1 MHPDSPENPE
11 AQPGAEQAGPEL
23 SGSDAVGPGTSSDP
37 VPATKPVAATPEDPS
52 PEQMPAAETAI
63 AASQTGDAPAAEAI
77 QAAAEDAVA
86 EEETVEEED
95 EREVEYPAQAP
106 LEFIDESEAD
116 SNLQFDWYILKIQ
129 VNREDSIRDALL
141 RRIKMNGVERYFR
154 EVVVPTEDV
163 AEFTKTGK
171 RKVVKKKLY
180 PGYLLINM
188 AVNDESWFA
197 IRETA
202 GIGDFTG
209 SGGKPTPMLQHD
221 VDTILRKSKVIT
233 DEAAPVKST
242 IPFKKDDKVRVKE
255 GNFQN
260 FEGDVAGVDQA
271 NGRVKVLI
279 QIFGRSTEVE
289 FQHWQIE
296 LV

>member
-11 AQPGAEQAGPEL
+11 AHPGTEQAGPEL
-23 SGSDAVGPGTSSDP
+23 SGADAVGPGTSSDV
-37 VPATKPVAATPEDPS
+37 VPATEPVAATPENPA
-52 PEQMPAAETAI
+52 PEAAVAGDVAV
-63 AASQTGDAPAAEAI
+63 AASQMGDAPAEPE
-77 QAAAEDAVA
+77 AAEEPEV
-86 EEETVEEED
+86 D
-95 EREVEYPAQAP
+95 EPEVEYPDREP
-106 LEFIDESEAD
+106 LEFIDESQAD

-171 RKVVKKKLY
+171 RRVVKKKLY

-209 SGGKPTPMLQHD
+209 SGGKPTPMLQRD

-260 FEGDVAGVDQA
+260 FEGEVAGVDQA

>member
-11 AQPGAEQAGPEL
+11 QNAEQSGPEQAAGPATA
-23 SGSDAVGPGTSSDP
+23 SDQVPAVEP
-37 VPATKPVAATPEDPS
+37 VPSSPDNPS
-52 PEQMPAAETAI
+52 PEQMPSPEVLA
-63 AASQTGDAPAAEAI
+63 AASQTGDAP
-77 QAAAEDAVA
+77 
-86 EEETVEEED
+86 VEEEVED
-95 EREVEYPAQAP
+95 EPEIEYPAQEP
-106 LEFIDESEAD
+106 LEFIDESKAD
-116 SNLQFDWYILKIQ
+116 DSLQFDWYILKIQ

-141 RRIKMNGVERYFR
+141 RRIKMNGVERYFK

-171 RKVVKKKLY
+171 RRVVKKKLY

-209 SGGKPTPMLQHD
+209 SGGKPTPMLQRD
-221 VDTILRKSKVIT
+221 VDTILRKSKVIS

-242 IPFKKDDKVRVKE
+242 IPFKKDDRVRVKE

-260 FEGDVAGVDQA
+260 FEGEVAGVDQA

>member
-1 MHPDSPENPE
+1 MYPDSPENPE
-11 AQPGAEQAGPEL
+11 PVAPEEAGAA
-23 SGSDAVGPGTSSDP
+23 AVGPGTSSDP
-37 VPATKPVAATPEDPS
+37 VPPVEPVAATADNPAPESSPS
-52 PEQMPAAETAI
+52 PEVAA
-63 AASQTGDAPAAEAI
+63 AASQTGDEPAAVV
-77 QAAAEDAVA
+77 AEA
-86 EEETVEEED
+86 EEEEVED
-95 EREVEYPAQAP
+95 EPEVEYPAQDP
-106 LEFIDESEAD
+106 LEFIDESQAD
-116 SNLQFDWYILKIQ
+116 NNLQFDWYILKIQ

-141 RRIKMNGVERYFR
+141 RRIKMNGVERYFK

-171 RKVVKKKLY
+171 RRVVKKKLY

-209 SGGKPTPMLQHD
+209 SGGKPTPMLTRD
-221 VDTILRKSKVIT
+221 VEQILRKSKVLT
-233 DEAAPVKST
+233 DEATPVKST
-242 IPFKKDDKVRVKE
+242 IPFKKGDKVRVKE

-260 FEGDVAGVDQA
+260 FDGEVGGVDQA

-279 QIFGRSTEVE
+279 QIFGRTTEVE

>member
-1 MHPDSPENPE
+1 MYPDSPENPE
-11 AQPGAEQAGPEL
+11 AQPGPQQAGPEL
-23 SGSDAVGPGTSSDP
+23 SGADAVGPGTSSDP
-37 VPATKPVAATPEDPS
+37 VPATDPVAATSDRPAPEATPA
-52 PEQMPAAETAI
+52 PEVLA
-63 AASQTGDAPAAEAI
+63 AASQTGDAPAEP
-77 QAAAEDAVA
+77 EDV
-86 EEETVEEED
+86 EED
-95 EREVEYPAQAP
+95 EPEIEYPDREP
-106 LEFIDESEAD
+106 LEFIDESQAD

-141 RRIKMNGVERYFR
+141 RRIKMNGVERYFKD
-154 EVVVPTEDV
+154 VVVPTEDV

-209 SGGKPTPMLQHD
+209 SGGKPTPMLQRD
-221 VDTILRKSKVIT
+221 VEQILRKSKVLP
-233 DEAAPVKST
+233 DEEAPVKST
-242 IPFKKDDKVRVKE
+242 IPFKVKDKVRVKE

-260 FEGDVAGVDQA
+260 MEGDVSAIDQA
-271 NGRVKVLI
+271 NGRVTVLI
-279 QIFGRSTEVE
+279 VIFGRSTPVE
-289 FQHWQIE
+289 FQHWQVE
-296 LV
+296 LAS

>member
-1 MHPDSPENPE
+1 MHPDSPENSE
-11 AQPGAEQAGPEL
+11 LAAGPAT
-23 SGSDAVGPGTSSDP
+23 SGDVVPP
-37 VPATKPVAATPEDPS
+37 VEPVAATPSQPQPDDVTPS
-52 PEQMPAAETAI
+52 SSEALHAM
-63 AASQTGDAPAAEAI
+63 SQTGDVEARPSSESPATDDVTPEP
-77 QAAAEDAVA
+77 
-86 EEETVEEED
+86 EEEEEE
-95 EREVEYPAQAP
+95 PASSTAGP
-106 LEFIDESEAD
+106 LEFIDESRLDD
-116 SNLQFDWYILKIQ
+116 SLQFDWYILKIQ

-141 RRIKMNGVERYFR
+141 RRIKMNGVERYFKD
-154 EVVVPTEDV
+154 VVVPTEDV

-209 SGGKPTPMLQHD
+209 SGGKPTPMLPRD

-233 DEAAPVKST
+233 DEATPVKST
-242 IPFKKDDKVRVKE
+242 IPFKKDDRVRVKE

-260 FEGDVAGVDQA
+260 FEGEVASVDQA

-279 QIFGRSTEVE
+279 PIFGRSTEIE

>member
-1 MHPDSPENPE
+1 MYPDSPENPE
-11 AQPGAEQAGPEL
+11 EVAPEQAGA
-23 SGSDAVGPGTSSDP
+23 AVGPGTSSDV
-37 VPATKPVAATPEDPS
+37 VPPIEPVAATPDNPA
-52 PEQMPAAETAI
+52 PEPLPAPEVVA
-63 AASQTGDAPAAEAI
+63 AASQTGDVPAEPIAEA
-77 QAAAEDAVA
+77 
-86 EEETVEEED
+86 EEVEED
-95 EREVEYPAQAP
+95 EPEIEYPAQEP
-106 LEFIDESEAD
+106 LEFIDESKAD
-116 SNLQFDWYILKIQ
+116 DNLQFDWYILKIQ

-141 RRIKMNGVERYFR
+141 RRIKMNGVERYFK

-171 RKVVKKKLY
+171 RRVVKKKLY

-209 SGGKPTPMLQHD
+209 SGGKPTPMLQRD
-221 VDTILRKSKVIT
+221 VEQILRKSKVLA

>member
-11 AQPGAEQAGPEL
+11 AQSGPEQAGPEL
-23 SGSDAVGPGTSSDP
+23 PGADAVGPGTSSDV
-37 VPATKPVAATPEDPS
+37 VPAVEPIAATPENPS
-52 PEQMPAAETAI
+52 PETAI
-63 AASQTGDAPAAEAI
+63 PAEVAAADSQTGDAP
-77 QAAAEDAVA
+77 VA
-86 EEETVEEED
+86 ESAATKEED
-95 EREVEYPAQAP
+95 ELEVEYPDREP
-106 LEFIDESEAD
+106 LEFIDESQAD

-171 RKVVKKKLY
+171 RRVVKKKLY

-209 SGGKPTPMLQHD
+209 SGGKPTPMLQRD

-260 FEGDVAGVDQA
+260 FEGEVAGVDQA

>member
-1 MHPDSPENPE
+1 MHPDSPENSEP
-11 AQPGAEQAGPEL
+11 AAGPAT
-23 SGSDAVGPGTSSDP
+23 SGDF
-37 VPATKPVAATPEDPS
+37 VPSVEPVAASSERPQPDDVTPSTPEALRAMIQSSDVPVQSS
-52 PEQMPAAETAI
+52 PEIPTPDDVTPE
-63 AASQTGDAPAAEAI
+63 P
-77 QAAAEDAVA
+77 
-86 EEETVEEED
+86 EEEEEE
-95 EREVEYPAQAP
+95 PASSTAGP
-106 LEFIDESEAD
+106 LEFIDESKLDD
-116 SNLQFDWYILKIQ
+116 SLQFDWYILKIQ

-141 RRIKMNGVERYFR
+141 RRIKMNGVERYFKD
-154 EVVVPTEDV
+154 VVVPTEDV

-209 SGGKPTPMLQHD
+209 SGGKPTPMLPRD

-233 DEAAPVKST
+233 DEATPVKST
-242 IPFKKDDKVRVKE
+242 IPFKKDDRVRVKE

-260 FEGDVAGVDQA
+260 FEGEVAAVDQA

-279 QIFGRSTEVE
+279 PIFGRSTEIE

>member
-1 MHPDSPENPE
+1 MHPDNPEQPEPQDVAASPSAGPATSADHVPPVEPAQATPENP
-11 AQPGAEQAGPEL
+11 APAE
-23 SGSDAVGPGTSSDP
+23 DVSS
-37 VPATKPVAATPEDPS
+37 AA
-52 PEQMPAAETAI
+52 AL
-63 AASQTGDAPAAEAI
+63 AASQTGDAPT
-77 QAAAEDAVA
+77 AVA
-86 EEETVEEED
+86 EAKESEPEVD
-95 EREVEYPAQAP
+95 EPEVEYPAQEP
-106 LEFIDESEAD
+106 LEFIDESRLDD
-116 SNLQFDWYILKIQ
+116 SLTFDWYILKIQ

-141 RRIKMNGVERYFR
+141 RRIKMNGVERYFK

-163 AEFTKTGK
+163 AEFTKPGK

-209 SGGKPTPMLQHD
+209 SGGKPTPMLQRD
-221 VDTILRKSKVIT
+221 VEQILRKSKVLS
-233 DEAAPVKST
+233 DEEAPVKST
-242 IPFKKDDKVRVKE
+242 IPFKLKDRVRVKE

-260 FEGDVAGVDQA
+260 MEGEVSAIDQGH
-271 NGRVKVLI
+271 GRVTVLI
-279 QIFGRSTEVE
+279 VIFGRPTPVE

>member
-11 AQPGAEQAGPEL
+11 AQSGPEQAGPEL
-23 SGSDAVGPGTSSDP
+23 SGSDAVGPGTSSDV
-37 VPATKPVAATPEDPS
+37 VPATEPVAATPDNPA
-52 PEQMPAAETAI
+52 PEVTPAPEAVA
-63 AASQTGDAPAAEAI
+63 AASQTGDAP
-77 QAAAEDAVA
+77 VA
-86 EEETVEEED
+86 EPEAVEPEAVEEEPEED
-95 EREVEYPAQAP
+95 EPEIEYPDREP
-106 LEFIDESEAD
+106 LEFIDESQAD

-171 RKVVKKKLY
+171 RRVVKKKLY

-209 SGGKPTPMLQHD
+209 SGGKPTPMLQRD

-260 FEGDVAGVDQA
+260 FEGEVAGVDQA

>member
-1 MHPDSPENPE
+1 MHPDNSEQPESPAGPATASDPVPPVEPVAASPENP
-11 AQPGAEQAGPEL
+11 
-23 SGSDAVGPGTSSDP
+23 
-37 VPATKPVAATPEDPS
+37 TPTEEVS
-52 PEQMPAAETAI
+52 PAAAI
-63 AASQTGDAPAAEAI
+63 AASQTGDAPVAE
-77 QAAAEDAVA
+77 QAA
-86 EEETVEEED
+86 EEEQEAD
-95 EREVEYPAQAP
+95 EPEVEYPAQEP
-106 LEFIDESEAD
+106 LEFIDES
-116 SNLQFDWYILKIQ
+116 NLDASLTFDWYILKIQ

-171 RKVVKKKLY
+171 RKIVKKKLY

-209 SGGKPTPMLQHD
+209 SGGKPTPMLPRD
-221 VDTILRKSKVIT
+221 VEQILRKSKVLA
-233 DEAAPVKST
+233 DEEAPVKST
-242 IPFKKDDKVRVKE
+242 IPFKLKDRVRVKE

-260 FEGDVAGVDQA
+260 MEGEVSAIDQGH
-271 NGRVKVLI
+271 GRVTVLI
-279 QIFGRSTEVE
+279 VIFGRPTPVE

>member
-11 AQPGAEQAGPEL
+11 SAAGPAT
-23 SGSDAVGPGTSSDP
+23 SSDAVPAVEP
-37 VPATKPVAATPEDPS
+37 VGATPDNPAPETHSS
-52 PEQMPAAETAI
+52 P
-63 AASQTGDAPAAEAI
+63 ASELASGQTGDQQVGEQSAAMPVQPDMPEPV
-77 QAAAEDAVA
+77 AED
-86 EEETVEEED
+86 EEEVD
-95 EREVEYPAQAP
+95 EPEVSGSSEP
-106 LEFIDESEAD
+106 LEFIDESKLDD
-116 SNLQFDWYILKIQ
+116 SLQFDWYILKIQ
-129 VNREDSIRDALL
+129 VNREDSIKDALL
-141 RRIKMNGVERYFR
+141 RRIKMNGVERYFKD
-154 EVVVPTEDV
+154 VVVPTEDV

-171 RKVVKKKLY
+171 RRIVKKKLY

-209 SGGKPTPMLQHD
+209 SGGKPTPMLPRD
-221 VDTILRKSKVIT
+221 VETILRKSKVLA
-233 DEAAPVKST
+233 DEEAPVKST
-242 IPFKKDDKVRVKE
+242 IPFKITDRVRVKE

-260 FEGDVAGVDQA
+260 MEGEVSGIDQA
-271 NGRVKVLI
+271 NGRVTVMI
-279 QIFGRSTEVE
+279 QIFGRSTPVE

>member
-1 MHPDSPENPE
+1 MYPDSPEHPE
-11 AQPGAEQAGPEL
+11 EVATQQAG
-23 SGSDAVGPGTSSDP
+23 AVGPGTSSDP
-37 VPATKPVAATPEDPS
+37 VPAVEPVAATPENPT
-52 PEQMPAAETAI
+52 PEATPAPEVAA
-63 AASQTGDAPAAEAI
+63 AASQTGDVPAT
-77 QAAAEDAVA
+77 AVA
-86 EEETVEEED
+86 EVEAEEVD
-95 EREVEYPAQAP
+95 EPEVDYPDQDP
-106 LEFIDESEAD
+106 LEFIDESQAD

-141 RRIKMNGVERYFR
+141 RRIKMNGVERYFK

-171 RKVVKKKLY
+171 RRVVKKKLY

-209 SGGKPTPMLQHD
+209 SGGKPTPMLPRD
-221 VDTILRKSKVIT
+221 VEQILRKSKVIT
-233 DEAAPVKST
+233 DEQTPVKST

>member
-1 MHPDSPENPE
+1 MALNTGEGLNMYPDSPENPE
-11 AQPGAEQAGPEL
+11 PVAPEEAGAA
-23 SGSDAVGPGTSSDP
+23 AVGPGTSSDP
-37 VPATKPVAATPEDPS
+37 VPPVEPVAATADNPAPESSPS
-52 PEQMPAAETAI
+52 PEVAA
-63 AASQTGDAPAAEAI
+63 AASQTGDEPAAVV
-77 QAAAEDAVA
+77 AEA
-86 EEETVEEED
+86 EEEEVED
-95 EREVEYPAQAP
+95 EPEVEYPAQDP
-106 LEFIDESEAD
+106 LEFIDESQAD
-116 SNLQFDWYILKIQ
+116 NNLQFDWYILKIQ

-141 RRIKMNGVERYFR
+141 RRIKMNGVERYFK

-171 RKVVKKKLY
+171 RRVVKKKLY

-209 SGGKPTPMLQHD
+209 SGGKPTPMLTRD
-221 VDTILRKSKVIT
+221 VEQILRKSKVLT
-233 DEAAPVKST
+233 DEATPVKST
-242 IPFKKDDKVRVKE
+242 IPFKKGDKVRVKE

-260 FEGDVAGVDQA
+260 FDGEVGGVDQA

-279 QIFGRSTEVE
+279 QIFGRTTEVE

>member
-1 MHPDSPENPE
+1 MYPDSPENPE
-11 AQPGAEQAGPEL
+11 AQPGPEQAGPEL
-23 SGSDAVGPGTSSDP
+23 SGSDAVGPATSSDP
-37 VPATKPVAATPEDPS
+37 VPATEPVAATPDNPS
-52 PEQMPAAETAI
+52 PEAIPAPEVI
-63 AASQTGDAPAAEAI
+63 AAAGQTGDAPSAEAV
-77 QAAAEDAVA
+77 EPDA
-86 EEETVEEED
+86 EED
-95 EREVEYPAQAP
+95 EEDEPEINYPDREP
-106 LEFIDESEAD
+106 LEFIDESQAD

-171 RKVVKKKLY
+171 RRVVKKKLY

-209 SGGKPTPMLQHD
+209 SGGKPTPMLQRD

-260 FEGDVAGVDQA
+260 FEGEVAGVDQA

>member
-1 MHPDSPENPE
+1 MHPDNPE
-11 AQPGAEQAGPEL
+11 QPELPAGPATA
-23 SGSDAVGPGTSSDP
+23 SDQ
-37 VPATKPVAATPEDPS
+37 VPAAPPVAATPENPAPAEEIS
-52 PEQMPAAETAI
+52 PAAAL
-63 AASQTGDAPAAEAI
+63 AASQAGDAPAPAVETPEEPKAELDATKMDEPESTE
-77 QAAAEDAVA
+77 AESA
-86 EEETVEEED
+86 EPEVD
-95 EREVEYPAQAP
+95 EPEVEYPDREP
-106 LEFIDESEAD
+106 LEFIDESRLDD
-116 SNLQFDWYILKIQ
+116 SLTFDWYILKIQ
-129 VNREDSIRDALL
+129 VNREDSIKDALL
-141 RRIKMNGVERYFR
+141 RRIKMNGVERYFK

-209 SGGKPTPMLQHD
+209 SGGKPTPMLPRD
-221 VDTILRKSKVIT
+221 VETILRKSKVLT
-233 DEAAPVKST
+233 DEQLPVKST
-242 IPFKKDDKVRVKE
+242 IPFKLADRVRVKE

-260 FEGDVAGVDQA
+260 MEGDVSAIDQA
-271 NGRVKVLI
+271 NGRVTVMI
-279 QIFGRSTEVE
+279 QIFGRSTPVE

-296 LV
+296 LI

>member
-11 AQPGAEQAGPEL
+11 QGAGPEQ
-23 SGSDAVGPGTSSDP
+23 SGPESAVTAAAGPGTSSDQVHAVEP
-37 VPATKPVAATPEDPS
+37 TPSSPDNPS
-52 PEQMPAAETAI
+52 PEVMPAADVVA
-63 AASQTGDAPAAEAI
+63 AASQTGDAP
-77 QAAAEDAVA
+77 V
-86 EEETVEEED
+86 EEPEED
-95 EREVEYPAQAP
+95 EPEVEYPAQAP
-106 LEFIDESEAD
+106 LEFIDESQAD
-116 SNLQFDWYILKIQ
+116 SNLHFDWYILKIQ

-171 RKVVKKKLY
+171 RRVVKKKLY

-202 GIGDFTG
+202 GIADFTG
-209 SGGKPTPMLQHD
+209 SGGKPTPMLQRD

-242 IPFKKDDKVRVKE
+242 IPFKKDDRVRVKE

-260 FEGDVAGVDQA
+260 FEGEVAGVDQA

>member
-1 MHPDSPENPE
+1 MQPDRPENSE
-11 AQPGAEQAGPEL
+11 
-23 SGSDAVGPGTSSDP
+23 
-37 VPATKPVAATPEDPS
+37 PATGPATSGDVVPPVEPVAATPDQPQ
-52 PEQMPAAETAI
+52 PEAPAATPETVA
-63 AASQTGDAPAAEAI
+63 AASQTGDEALAPETTPDEVVAE
-77 QAAAEDAVA
+77 AAAEVAAEEVAEA
-86 EEETVEEED
+86 EEEVED
-95 EREVEYPAQAP
+95 EPEIEYPAQEP
-106 LEFIDESEAD
+106 LEFIDESKLDD
-116 SNLQFDWYILKIQ
+116 SLQFDWYILKIQ

-141 RRIKMNGVERYFR
+141 RRIKMNGVERYFK

-209 SGGKPTPMLQHD
+209 SGGKPTPMNPRD
-221 VDTILRKSKVIT
+221 VETILRKSKVLT
-233 DEAAPVKST
+233 DEATPVKST
-242 IPFKKDDKVRVKE
+242 IPFKPADRVRVKE

-260 FEGDVAGVDQA
+260 FEGEVSAIDQA
-271 NGRVKVLI
+271 NGRVTVMI
-279 QIFGRSTEVE
+279 PIFGRSTPIE